1 MKRRRKQL
9 CSILFAAV
17 MVFMTFGTCVN
28 AQEVTNTTTI
38 RRNTTW
44 SEDTDIYGTCVVNWG
59 KCLTIPENVTVTIHD
74 GGALQGWGD
83 IIVKGRIIVEAGG
96 HFYRHEYGVYQQTVG
111 PESDIK
117 GSIYIPVLAIKCGSV
132 IISSDALTITSG
144 SAVRAARSSL
154 RPWFEKWNLE
164 AEAELMYMNGV
175 NLVYLVVDIEPRFCT
190 GSPDCL
196 FCKPR
201 RLLRCPFCLGLVQFL
216 PGLSQLF
223 PGVFRFCLCFLV
235 LVLFAPGLLGGALR
249 LLCLAGIL
257 RPARFILLP
266 HAVRGTA
273 FPAVLLKLAAFG
285 LRAIMAR
292 RAVLSGILVLKPQ
305 ASGRCGG
312 RPFPFSRSGAIA
324 PGILRRPRPL
334 KIPFVR
340 FLSDDVSLLSKPR
353 AIMAR
358 SVLCPVH
365 FLFFVLRAGGHN
377 GVQLGILREAV
388 NKRDGGIPE
397 EQQPFAGIGM
407 GHIGKLV
414 GADPKLFG

>member
-1 MKRRRKQL
+1 MRAFHAH
-9 CSILFAAV
+9 I
-17 MVFMTFGTCVN
+17 FMLDFV
-28 AQEVTNTTTI
+28 
-38 RRNTTW
+38 
-44 SEDTDIYGTCVVNWG
+44 DFVVEI
-59 KCLTIPENVTVTIHD
+59 KPCL
-74 GGALQGWGD
+74 GA
-83 IIVKGRIIVEAGG
+83 
-96 HFYRHEYGVYQQTVG
+96 
-111 PESDIK
+111 
-117 GSIYIPVLAIKCGSV
+117 GSL
-132 IISSDALTITSG
+132 
-144 SAVRAARSSL
+144 
-154 RPWFEKWNLE
+154 
-164 AEAELMYMNGV
+164 
-175 NLVYLVVDIEPRFCT
+175 
-190 GSPDCL
+190 DCFL
-196 FCKPR
+196 CKPR
-201 RLLRCPFCLGLVQFL
+201 RLLRRPFRLDLIQLL

-223 PGVFRFCLCFLV
+223 PGALRFGLRLLV
-235 LVLFAPGLLGGALR
+235 LVLFTPGFLGGALR
-249 LLCLAGIL
+249 LLRLAGIL
-257 RPARFILLP
+257 RTASVILLP
-266 HAVRGTA
+266 HAVRRAG

>member
-1 MKRRRKQL
+1 MTGHKLRRPPGRSSRSGSGFLCGLCALFCSRLCFFGIPAFQFPFLLHTGKR
-9 CSILFAAV
+9 IA
-17 MVFMTFGTCVN
+17 
-28 AQEVTNTTTI
+28 
-38 RRNTTW
+38 
-44 SEDTDIYGTCVVNWG
+44 G
-59 KCLTIPENVTVTIHD
+59 KLRV
-74 GGALQGWGD
+74 L
-83 IIVKGRIIVEAGG
+83 GG
-96 HFYRHEYGVYQQTVG
+96 HLLKIHIGPGFYVLPFPLCHLPGRVFLPAAFGIPGQF
-111 PESDIK
+111 P
-117 GSIYIPVLAIKCGSV
+117 GSGLGHKFRLMGSFHTHIFMLDFV
-132 IISSDALTITSG
+132 D
-144 SAVRAARSSL
+144 
-154 RPWFEKWNLE
+154 
-164 AEAELMYMNGV
+164 
-175 NLVYLVVDIEPRFCT
+175 LVVDIEPCFCT

-201 RLLRCPFCLGLVQFL
+201 RFLRCPFCLGLVQFL
-216 PGLSQLF
+216 PSLSQLF

-235 LVLFAPGLLGGALR
+235 LVLFAPGILCGALR

-273 FPAVLLKLAAFG
+273 FAAVLLKLAAFG
-285 LRAIMAR
+285 LRAIVAR
-292 RAVLSGILVLKPQ
+292 RAVLPGILVLKPQ
-305 ASGRCGG
+305 ASGWCRG
-312 RPFPFSRSGAIA
+312 RPFPFRRSGAIA

-334 KIPFVR
+334 KTPFVR

-353 AIMAR
+353 ASMAR

-377 GVQLGILREAV
+377 GVQLGVLREAV
-388 NKRDGGIPE
+388 NKRDGGVPE